1 MTQPVQIIYDGDCP
15 FCASYVALTRLRAAA
30 GRVELIDARSDHP
43 AVAEATA
50 IGLDLDEGMAMRM
63 DGRWLHGDEVIHA
76 LALMTTG
83 SGPFNALM
91 AAVFR
96 SPRRARALYPWLR
109 AGRNAALALL
119 GRDRIDNLGRG
130 AGNTQRA

>member
-1 MTQPVQIIYDGDCP
+1 MSAPVQIIYDGDCP

-30 GRVELIDARSDHP
+30 GKVELIDARSGHP

-50 IGLDLDEGMAMRM
+50 AGLDLDEGMAMRSG
-63 DGRWLHGDEVIHA
+63 GRWLHGDEVVHA

-83 SGPFNALM
+83 SGPFNAAM
-91 AAVFR
+91 AALFR
-96 SPRRARALYPWLR
+96 SPRRAKLLYPWLR

-119 GRDRIDNLGRG
+119 GRSKIDNLG
-130 AGNTQRA
+130 AGGPQRA